1 MADEYQV
8 AYEREKQARLA
19 AEKMLDEKTREVQS
33 SMDMIQHQFNDL
45 MNQKKEADYLLA
57 VARLTQNELGLS
69 SVIQQYIIATAGY
82 LNVNFARY
90 FFISGGD
97 IKEAQVMVQGLH
109 LPEFRSSE
117 YRYLFNQEQTFAI
130 TTNELKCDRF
140 REACRQVGVNRVLYL
155 PIKRFGKV
163 TTVCEF
169 FMDPASNQKS
179 DVLEQC
185 QIASYQIGGML
196 EQSYNKKKVE
206 RTLLEI
212 KRSHEQLKHAQ
223 AQLVQSEKLA
233 SLGQLSAGIAHEIN
247 NPVGF
252 VMSNISTLKEYADVL
267 KSYIDISQQMVVGV
281 NSPLATDMIR
291 IDDEEDIGF
300 IASDMQSIIKD
311 CVDGL
316 KRIKDI
322 VSNLKSFAR
331 ADDTEEHRFD
341 LNQTIEN
348 TLKVVWNELK
358 YKVTLHKEL
367 ENSLPTILGNEGQVS
382 QVVMNILLNAAQAM
396 DKEGE
401 VFIRTKNLGKDV
413 QFEIEDTGSGMS
425 QEVRD
430 KIFDPFFTTKGVNE
444 GTGLGLSITFG
455 IIEKHHGQ
463 IECESEEGK
472 GTLFRVRLP
481 VDSQKA

>member
-8 AYEREKQARLA
+8 AYEREKQARLT

-69 SVIQQYIIATAGY
+69 SVIQQYIIATSGY
-82 LNVNFARY
+82 LIVNFARY
-90 FFISGGD
+90 FFISGGE
-97 IKEAQVMVQGLH
+97 IKEAQVMVEGIT
-109 LPEFRSSE
+109 LPQFKADE
-117 YRYLFNQEQTFAI
+117 YRYLFDQEQTFSM
-130 TTNELKCDRF
+130 TTNEVKCDRF
-140 REACRQVGVNRVLYL
+140 REACDEVGVTRVLYL

-169 FMDPASNQKS
+169 FMDSASNHKS

-185 QIASYQIGGML
+185 QVASYQIGGML
-196 EQSYNKKKVE
+196 EKSYNKKKVE
-206 RTLLEI
+206 RTLVEI
-212 KRSHEQLKHAQ
+212 KRSHDQLKQAQ
-223 AQLVQSEKLA
+223 AQLVQSEKMA
-233 SLGQLSAGIAHEIN
+233 SLGQLSAGVAHEIN

-252 VMSNISTLKEYADVL
+252 VMSNITTLKEYADVL
-267 KSYIDISQQMVVGV
+267 KSYIDLSQQMVVGV
-281 NSPLATDMIR
+281 NSPLAKQMIE
-291 IDDEEDIGF
+291 IDEEQDIEF
-300 IASDMQSIIKD
+300 ISGDMQSIIND

-341 LNQTIEN
+341 LNKTIEN

-358 YKVTLHKEL
+358 YKVTLHQDL
-367 ENSLPTILGNEGQVS
+367 DSTLPEILGNEGQIS
-382 QVVMNILLNAAQAM
+382 QVIMNMLVNAAQAM
-396 DKEGE
+396 ETEGE
-401 VFIRTKNLGKDV
+401 IFIRTKNLGKDV
-413 QFEIEDTGSGMS
+413 QFEIQDTGSGMS

-455 IIEKHHGQ
+455 IIEKHHGR

-481 VDSQKA
+481 IDSQGD